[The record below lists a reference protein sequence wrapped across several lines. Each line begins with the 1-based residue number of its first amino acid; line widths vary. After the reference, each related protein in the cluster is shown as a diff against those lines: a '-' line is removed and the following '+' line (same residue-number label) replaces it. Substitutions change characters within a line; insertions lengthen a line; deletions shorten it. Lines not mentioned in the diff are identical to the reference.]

1 VLIQQLTYLAALAR
15 ERHFGRAARS
25 CHVAQPT
32 LSAGIRRL
40 EAELGV
46 QIVQRSQRFE
56 GFTYEGERVLVW
68 AQRILADCEGLRDDL
83 GSMRHGLSGRL
94 RLGAIPTSLPAV
106 PLLTGPLRRAHP
118 KVGVSIMSLNSRDI
132 ERGLQDFD
140 LHVGLTYLDNEPL
153 RSVRTIPLYRE
164 RYLLLTPAEGPHAL
178 GSNISWA
185 DAASLPLCLLSPDM
199 QNRRIVDGIFA
210 QAGSMP
216 RPVVETNSISSLYAQ
231 LGEGDLSA
239 VVAHPWLHQYGI
251 PPGLRA
257 IPLVEPEHTQSVG
270 LVLLDQ
276 DPEPLLAR
284 TLRGIVSASRIAA
297 EMDVGVSGHEL
308 PPGSPRD

>member
-1 VLIQQLTYLAALAR
+1 VIDTVYHGGVLIQQLTYLAALAR
-15 ERHFGRAARS
+15 ERHFGRAARA

-32 LSAGIRRL
+32 LSSGIRRL
-40 EAELGV
+40 ETELGV

-56 GFTYEGERVLVW
+56 GFTNEGERVLSW
-68 AQRILADCEGLRDDL
+68 AQRILADCEGLKDDL

-106 PLLTGPLRRAHP
+106 SLLTGPLRASHP
-118 KVGVSIMSLNSRDI
+118 EVAISIMSLNSRDI
-132 ERGLQDFD
+132 ERGLQEFD
-140 LHVGLTYLDNEPL
+140 LHAGLTYLDNEPL
-153 RSVRTIPLYRE
+153 RHVRTVALYRE
-164 RYLLLTPAEGPHAL
+164 RYLLLTPADGLHGAQDSVTWAHA
-178 GSNISWA
+178 A
-185 DAASLPLCLLSPDM
+185 EEPLCLLSPDM

-210 QAGSMP
+210 RAGATP
-216 RPVVETNSISSLYAQ
+216 RPVVETNSISTLYAQ
-231 LGEGDLSA
+231 VRDGNLSA

-257 IPLVEPEHTQSVG
+257 IPLVEPEQTHSIG

-284 TLRGIVSASRIAA
+284 ALRDSATASDIAGA
-297 EMDVGVSGHEL
+297 IDAGADVV
-308 PPGSPRD
+308 

>member
-1 VLIQQLTYLAALAR
+1 MLIQQLTYLAALAR

-56 GFTYEGERVLVW
+56 GFTHEGELVLVW

-94 RLGAIPTSLPAV
+94 RLGAIPTSLPVV

-118 KVGVSIMSLNSRDI
+118 QVGVSIMSLNSRDI
-132 ERGLQDFD
+132 ERGLQEFD

-153 RSVRTIPLYRE
+153 RNVRTIPLYRE
-164 RYLLLTPAEGPHAL
+164 RYLLLTPADGRQT
-178 GSNISWA
+178 ISWA
-185 DAASLPLCLLSPDM
+185 DAASPPLCLLSPDM
-199 QNRRIVDGIFA
+199 QNRRMVDGIFA
-210 QAGSMP
+210 QAGSKP

-251 PPGLRA
+251 PPGLCA
-257 IPLVEPEHTQSVG
+257 IPLVSPEHTQSVG

-297 EMDVGVSGHEL
+297 AMDVGVAG
-308 PPGSPRD
+308 

>member
-1 VLIQQLTYLAALAR
+1 MLIQQLTYLAALSR
-15 ERHFGRAARS
+15 ERHFGRAARA

-56 GFTYEGERVLVW
+56 GFTHEGERVLVW
-68 AQRILADCEGLRDDL
+68 AQRILADCEGLHDDL

-94 RLGAIPTSLPAV
+94 RLGAIPTSLPSV
-106 PLLTGPLRRAHP
+106 PLLTAPLRRAHP
-118 KVGVSIMSLNSRDI
+118 QVGVSIMSLNSRDI
-132 ERGLQDFD
+132 ERGLQEFE

-153 RSVRTIPLYRE
+153 RHVRTIPLYRE
-164 RYLLLTPAEGPHAL
+164 RYLLLTPVDGPHAL
-178 GSNISWA
+178 RETVTWSQ
-185 DAASLPLCLLSPDM
+185 AASLPLCLLSPDM

-210 QAGSMP
+210 EAGSTP
-216 RPVVETNSISSLYAQ
+216 RPAVETNSISSLYAQ
-231 LGEGDLSA
+231 LGDGDLSA
-239 VVAHPWLHQYGI
+239 VVGHPWLHQYGI
-251 PPGLRA
+251 PLGLRA
-257 IPLVEPEHTQSVG
+257 IPLVAPEHSQSVG

-284 TLRGIVSASRIAA
+284 TLCGIVSASQIAA
-297 EMDVGVSGHEL
+297 AVDEIVRL
-308 PPGSPRD
+308 